1 MVRMDEYKLTVEYS
15 AKGDH
20 EVNEKTINIDLNE
33 YQTSYQDEVS
43 HLKQQYSKSEIN
55 KHIRPTKEQ
64 FIFDCIS
71 KNLSDN
77 QELVSL
83 IDPLVDKIDEY
94 ITEIK

>member
-15 AKGDH
+15 AKGHH
-20 EVNEKTINIDLNE
+20 EVNEKTINIDLHE
-33 YQTSYQDEVS
+33 YQNSYQDEVS